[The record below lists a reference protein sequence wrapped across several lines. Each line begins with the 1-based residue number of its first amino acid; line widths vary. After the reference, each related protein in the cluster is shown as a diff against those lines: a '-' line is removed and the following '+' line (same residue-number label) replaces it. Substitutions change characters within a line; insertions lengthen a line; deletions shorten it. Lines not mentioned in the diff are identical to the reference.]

1 MKDTKISQSLL
12 KTLFNFKKGNECGIR
27 IYEHYVNGMEYESS
41 DAMNMGNW
49 FEYQCTNQLP
59 RSGDLPMPETLK
71 NGDLAIGYRRM
82 LTQVENYKKILE
94 TYDIKILETGT
105 SFKNEYASGII
116 DILAEWDGEKVIID
130 LKTTARID
138 DKWSDFGW
146 GDEKFEYQDSP
157 SAQYLTIQAVQYKL
171 LAREEWGIPNI
182 PFYFFVFSTTDENAV
197 KIFKVL
203 VDDDRLD
210 AHYEQIKSAYNYFN
224 NIFTKKPMSEL
235 AFGELKRCKS
245 CQLNPTCQFKVE
257 VPLIKTIQ
265 VL

>member
-1 MKDTKISQSLL
+1 MKDIKISQSLL
-12 KTLFNFKKGNECGIR
+12 KSLFNFKQGKECGIR

-59 RSGDLPMPETLK
+59 RSGVMPMPETLK
-71 NGDLAIGYRRM
+71 NGDLAIAYRRM
-82 LTQVENYKKILE
+82 LTQVDNYRKIIE
-94 TYDIKILETGT
+94 TYGINILETGT
-105 SFKNEYASGII
+105 SFKNQFGSGII

-138 DKWSDFGW
+138 DKWSEFGW

-182 PFYFFVFSTTDENAV
+182 PFYFFVFSTTDEDAI

-203 VDDDRLD
+203 VL
-210 AHYEQIKSAYNYFN
+210 S
-224 NIFTKKPMSEL
+224 
-235 AFGELKRCKS
+235 
-245 CQLNPTCQFKVE
+245 
-257 VPLIKTIQ
+257 LIHI
-265 VL
+265 